1 MANLDMGRFLL
12 VAVASVT
19 LLAIGAVAIALA
31 GRDGQPAGGTL
42 PELDVKQSG
51 SATDQGITVSLT
63 RAHFSGTAT
72 FVELEVRAEDNDP
85 SGTGSA
91 VRAIIDPSD
100 LRLDEAAVESGFG
113 GFSAPLASPGVV
125 RLPPLLLRGEGTLQ
139 IQSVTLLA
147 ADETPPRAVTGEW
160 SIRLEVPGD
169 LASRLRVEHLGGGR
183 IESGGVGISVE
194 GAVRSTSETL
204 LTVRIDS
211 DDPVAQVGQ
220 PSMVAAGETLYGGL
234 ISRREDGQLL
244 TYSFPP
250 TKFGS
255 MVQVSFGPLERAL
268 ERTSGSVEI
277 DLAAAMAR
285 AGLSGAD
292 GQETPLAA
300 ADVVRR
306 EGVELTPTLLTF
318 TRVISSSG
326 GKDSVLPAIRLT
338 FDGAFPPA
346 GGGEESYSAV
356 TALGKALRSG
366 GSGVGYSKDLTGVVC
381 CPRTEMW
388 FFYDSLN
395 DLAETVTVTYRGNP
409 SSLIRGDWRMTLRP

>member
-1 MANLDMGRFLL
+1 MRQKVANLDMGRFLL

-147 ADETPPRAVTGEW
+147 ADETPPRAVTG
-160 SIRLEVPGD
+160 
-169 LASRLRVEHLGGGR
+169 
-183 IESGGVGISVE
+183 
-194 GAVRSTSETL
+194 
-204 LTVRIDS
+204 
-211 DDPVAQVGQ
+211 
-220 PSMVAAGETLYGGL
+220 
-234 ISRREDGQLL
+234 
-244 TYSFPP
+244 
-250 TKFGS
+250 
-255 MVQVSFGPLERAL
+255 
-268 ERTSGSVEI
+268 
-277 DLAAAMAR
+277 
-285 AGLSGAD
+285 
-292 GQETPLAA
+292 
-300 ADVVRR
+300 
-306 EGVELTPTLLTF
+306 
-318 TRVISSSG
+318 
-326 GKDSVLPAIRLT
+326 
-338 FDGAFPPA
+338 
-346 GGGEESYSAV
+346 
-356 TALGKALRSG
+356 
-366 GSGVGYSKDLTGVVC
+366 
-381 CPRTEMW
+381 
-388 FFYDSLN
+388 
-395 DLAETVTVTYRGNP
+395 
-409 SSLIRGDWRMTLRP
+409 